1 MPTLLGARKYTWT
14 KKQLKDQRERE
25 REGGREGGRERE
37 GGEGGRERERGGG
50 REGGRERGGEGGR
63 ERERE
68 ELVVKKW
75 CCTNVSEQKERS
87 RNRNAWKEQTKTI
100 CRNLSVDG
108 IFVWPL
114 CSVNDSKFPCSRQ
127 SKIRLRSGQ
136 HLQDTHINFH
146 FNIASTRTIDCCRH
160 VHFTTATGRGKLI
173 WAREQTKISGK

>member
-1 MPTLLGARKYTWT
+1 MPTLQGARKYTWT

-25 REGGREGGRERE
+25 REREREGGRERERGGREGGRERE
-37 GGEGGRERERGGG
+37 
-50 REGGRERGGEGGR
+50 
-63 ERERE
+63 
-68 ELVVKKW
+68 ELVVKNDVALMFDW
-75 CCTNVSEQKERS
+75 EQKERS
-87 RNRNAWKEQTKTI
+87 RNENAWKEQTKTI

-114 CSVNDSKFPCSRQ
+114 CFVNDSKFPCSRQ
-127 SKIRLRSGQ
+127 SKLRLRSGQ